1 MPTSAPSR
9 LQLCILLAC
18 AKYRFLT
25 NAQLHLLQLGHPV
38 TLRRATRALSRNP
51 SRLPYLRCHRFAI
64 SPRHGRL
71 ANLFTVTESGL
82 AVLREAFPQR
92 SFPTTPPSI
101 AISLDYHHRVACI
114 SFRILFDLALQDTPY
129 RVESSRWYFEKRGAN
144 RRRSGG
150 DPLISAT
157 RFDFADG
164 SHFIPDGVIVLR
176 HVPTGK
182 RTVFAVECVNGR
194 DSARTVRQVGRHQ
207 LAIVERVVSDRF
219 HLPPQQSFV
228 SLFFFLKSAH
238 VPRVLE
244 RLEKTI
250 SFTPFRPNF
259 LFTTFEEFGRN
270 PFVGWRSVGS
280 PDVLFNC
287 ITGEPDSSIPE

>member
-1 MPTSAPSR
+1 MTSKSYSR
-9 LQLCILLAC
+9 IQLLVLLAV

-25 NAQLHLLQLGHPV
+25 NAQLTLLRLGHPV
-38 TLRRATRALSRNP
+38 TLRRATRFLSCHP
-51 SRLPYLRCHRFAI
+51 PKTPVLRCHRFAV

-71 ANLFTVTESGL
+71 ANIFTITAKGL
-82 AVLREAFPQR
+82 AVLKEAFPDLE
-92 SFPTTPPSI
+92 FPETPPTTMF
-101 AISLDYHHRVACI
+101 ALDYHHRVACI
-114 SFRILFDLALQDTPY
+114 SFRILLELALSGLPY
-129 RVESSRWYFEKRGAN
+129 RMESSAWYFEKGGAN

-194 DSARTVRQVGRHQ
+194 DSARTLRQVGRHQ

-244 RLEKTI
+244 RLEKMVA
-250 SFTPFRPNF
+250 FTPFRPNF
-259 LFTTFEEFGRN
+259 LFTTFEELSRN
-270 PFVGWRSVGS
+270 PLVGWRSVGS

-287 ITGEPDSSIPE
+287 ITGEPDS